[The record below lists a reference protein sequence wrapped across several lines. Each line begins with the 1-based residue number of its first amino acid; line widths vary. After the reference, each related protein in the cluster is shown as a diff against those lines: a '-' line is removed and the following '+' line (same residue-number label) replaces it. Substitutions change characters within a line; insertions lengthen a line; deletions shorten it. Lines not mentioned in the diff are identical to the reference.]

1 MEEVG
6 FLALSLADN
15 FSGEVLFS
23 KLTFSCRILFV
34 IDDLS
39 LYSIFGVS
47 WFWSAAGSP
56 GLTPG
61 VSLPSL
67 SALGRPDA
75 LSFEKRS

>member
-1 MEEVG
+1 MVEEVG

-39 LYSIFGVS
+39 L
-47 WFWSAAGSP
+47 
-56 GLTPG
+56 
-61 VSLPSL
+61 
-67 SALGRPDA
+67 
-75 LSFEKRS
+75 